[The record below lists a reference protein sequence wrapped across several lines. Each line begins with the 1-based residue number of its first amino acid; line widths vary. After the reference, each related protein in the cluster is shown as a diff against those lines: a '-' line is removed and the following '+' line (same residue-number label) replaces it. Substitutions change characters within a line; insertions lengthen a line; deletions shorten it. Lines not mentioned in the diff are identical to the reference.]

1 MLDDPLGLAEQLDK
15 FLGPKI
21 YTWDEMHSILGTLF
35 TPEERQMIWTAGIRI
50 WEREDPPNVQRGV
63 PGW

>member
-35 TPEERQMIWTAGIRI
+35 TPEERQMIWTAG
-50 WEREDPPNVQRGV
+50 
-63 PGW
+63 